1 MSARFDLDS
10 LGICACRL
18 DDDGC
23 VTCAD
28 SGIPL
33 RVIALAGDDAL
44 CEDSAGTQTM
54 VAIDLVAPVVAGDTI
69 LMHGGVAIRKGVII
83 ATPIVEGERT

>member
-1 MSARFDLDS
+1 MSAGFDIAS
-10 LGICACRL
+10 LGVCACRL

-44 CEDSAGTQTM
+44 CEDSAGTQMM
-54 VAIDLVAPVVAGDTI
+54 VAIDLVAPVMVGDCI
-69 LMHGGVAIRKGVII
+69 LMHGGVAIRKGVIMV
-83 ATPIVEGERT
+83 TPIVEGERA